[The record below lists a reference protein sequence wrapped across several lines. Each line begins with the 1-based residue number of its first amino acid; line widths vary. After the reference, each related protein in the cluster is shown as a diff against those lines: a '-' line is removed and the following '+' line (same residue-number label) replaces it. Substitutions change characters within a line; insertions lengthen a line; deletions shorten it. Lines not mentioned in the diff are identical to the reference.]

1 MLVVAGPVGGAE
13 HEVEGHPERPAR
25 IGAALAGIDDLH
37 LGTDL
42 VTVAPEP
49 ASDAAIGRVHD
60 AHYVALLDTVGQG
73 WLDADTYLTP
83 DSVGTA
89 RLAAGAGLAAAA
101 ALRTGHGGSA
111 VGGSGVGF
119 VVARPPGHHALADRG
134 MGFCLLNNIAITA
147 AELADGGERVLI
159 VDWDVHHGNGTQA
172 LFWDDPRVLFVSTHQ
187 WPAYPGTGSADE
199 TGGPRAPG
207 LTVNIPLP
215 PGATGDVVR
224 AALDEVAAPVVAD
237 FAPTWTLVSA
247 GYDAHRDDPLADL
260 ALSAGDFAAIAS
272 TVRGYSAGPML
283 LFLEGGYD
291 LAALRASVAA
301 SCGAL
306 VGTDVATEAT
316 TSGGPGMEA
325 VEVAKGHRRR
335 AIEGSGR

>member
-1 MLVVAGPVGGAE
+1 VLVVAGPVGGAE

-25 IGAALAGIDDLH
+25 IGAAMAGIDDLH

-42 VTVAPEP
+42 VTVVSEPAPE
-49 ASDAAIGRVHD
+49 AGIARVHD
-60 AHYVALLDTVGQG
+60 ADYLALLDRVGQG
-73 WLDADTYLTP
+73 WLDADTYVTP
-83 DSVGTA
+83 DSVATA
-89 RLAAGAGLAAAA
+89 RRAAGAGLAAAA
-101 ALRTGHGGSA
+101 ALRTA
-111 VGGSGVGF
+111 DAAGVGF

-147 AELADGGERVLI
+147 AELAAQGERVLI

-172 LFWDDPRVLFVSTHQ
+172 IFWDDPRVLFVSTHQ

-199 TGGPRAPG
+199 TGGPGAPG
-207 LTVNIPLP
+207 LTVNVPLP

-224 AALDEVAAPVVAD
+224 AALDEVAGPAVAR

-260 ALSAGDFAAIAS
+260 ALSDGDFAALAS
-272 TVRGYSAGPML
+272 TVRPYSAGPML

-301 SCGAL
+301 TCGAL
-306 VGTDVATEAT
+306 LGTDAATEAQ

-325 VEVAKGHRRR
+325 VEVAKGRRER
-335 AIEGSGR
+335 AIEEKGER